1 MALVS
6 NNITDLKEQLFS
18 SQENNNKTNREL
30 TKREEQIIMLKVDLA
45 SVQEKLKL
53 REEEV
58 ISYIIRL
65 LKQWNGLII
74 YLGHA
79 CLIDRQSQLWI

>member
-65 LKQWNGLII
+65 LKQ
-74 YLGHA
+74 
-79 CLIDRQSQLWI
+79 